1 MSPTTIRIVG
11 MFEVTPLP
19 LLALLAGAAA
29 AACDPAGIPLDGG
42 APAKAPLDGGA
53 PAKVESTLGLV
64 VPDDLAGAAAWV
76 EADPAPASWPV
87 ASGGLVE
94 WAGRAP
100 GVATSWLVA
109 QSHW

>member
-1 MSPTTIRIVG
+1 V

-29 AACDPAGIPLDGG
+29 AAFDPAGIPLDGG
-42 APAKAPLDGGA
+42 APAKAALDGGA
-53 PAKVESTLGLV
+53 PAKVESTPGLV
-64 VPDDLAGAAAWV
+64 VPDDPAAAAAWV
-76 EADPAPASWPV
+76 ETDPAPGSWPV

-94 WAGRAP
+94 RAVGAP
-100 GVATSWLVA
+100 GVATNWLVA